1 MASFPKS
8 EVAGIAMQQIL
19 SQSNEEGESMSVRSD
34 RKNEAEYYVGL
45 ALEEMKDEYGYDPA
59 EKKTTRAKPAIIR
72 YVKVSLIGRAAS
84 VDQQFTMLADKWAQ
98 AVNRKANQEDRNS
111 KDDEYD
117 SRRIDLYDTQE

>member
-19 SQSNEEGESMSVRSD
+19 SQSNEEGGSMSVRSD
-34 RKNEAEYYVGL
+34 RKSEAEYYVGL

-59 EKKTTRAKPAIIR
+59 DKKTTRAKPAVIR

-84 VDQQFTMLADKWAQ
+84 TDQQFTMLADKWAM
-98 AVNRKANQEDRNS
+98 AVNRDANLEDRNS